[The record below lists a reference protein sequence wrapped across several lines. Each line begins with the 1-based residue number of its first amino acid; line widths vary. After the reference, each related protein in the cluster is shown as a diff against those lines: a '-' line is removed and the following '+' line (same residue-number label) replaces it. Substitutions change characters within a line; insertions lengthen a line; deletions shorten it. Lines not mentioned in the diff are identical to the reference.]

1 MTFFLPGFEQREGE
15 QSMTELS
22 PLDEPYL
29 LSIFCFTEEY
39 IIWSLPVLAIPF
51 DYEKAMDHTAKK
63 EKNKEW
69 KHMSKMNMRIFCT
82 CELG

>member
-15 QSMTELS
+15 YLMTEFKF
-22 PLDEPYL
+22 LDEPCL

-39 IIWSLPVLAIPF
+39 IIWSLPVLATPF

-63 EKNKEW
+63 GKKTKNG
-69 KHMSKMNMRIFCT
+69 SI
-82 CELG
+82 